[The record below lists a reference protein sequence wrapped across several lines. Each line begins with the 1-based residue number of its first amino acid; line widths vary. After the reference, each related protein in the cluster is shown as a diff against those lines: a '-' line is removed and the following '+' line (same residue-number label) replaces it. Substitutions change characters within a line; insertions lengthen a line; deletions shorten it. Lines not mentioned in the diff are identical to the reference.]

1 MVNMSDID
9 IWSWRLNE
17 EEGEMSCIKK
27 KKDWLS
33 WLRNGISLLQSYK
46 TACDIWTQ

>member
-9 IWSWRLNE
+9 IWLWRLNE

-27 KKDWLS
+27 KKKRLVELAEKW
-33 WLRNGISLLQSYK
+33 N
-46 TACDIWTQ
+46 